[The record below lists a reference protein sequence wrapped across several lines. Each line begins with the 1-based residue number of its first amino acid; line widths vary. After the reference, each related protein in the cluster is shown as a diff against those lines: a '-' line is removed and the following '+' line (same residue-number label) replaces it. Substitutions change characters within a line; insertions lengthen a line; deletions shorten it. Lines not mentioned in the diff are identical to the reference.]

1 MYNLTITCFLVVNYC
16 YQFLLNKKKIPEIYT
31 HVSCVSFDLNFLPE
45 LPNKTFAQL
54 PFFWNVLYFFVV
66 LLSLYITMYLWY
78 RHVLSM
84 PDLSSICAHSTF
96 VFSISISSIIIKH
109 IWNLQ
114 FTVYSHEIK
123 VEQTICHTYIYYL
136 SVFVFYLVS
145 LVLSSLFSWAGK
157 MHVVL
162 F

>member
-1 MYNLTITCFLVVNYC
+1 MLPVFAE
-16 YQFLLNKKKIPEIYT
+16 QKKKYQKFILMC
-31 HVSCVSFDLNFLPE
+31 HVCLLILTFYQSYQIKR
-45 LPNKTFAQL
+45 LPNCRSFEMFSISL
-54 PFFWNVLYFFVV
+54 FVV
-66 LLSLYITMYLWY
+66 FLSLYITMYLWD